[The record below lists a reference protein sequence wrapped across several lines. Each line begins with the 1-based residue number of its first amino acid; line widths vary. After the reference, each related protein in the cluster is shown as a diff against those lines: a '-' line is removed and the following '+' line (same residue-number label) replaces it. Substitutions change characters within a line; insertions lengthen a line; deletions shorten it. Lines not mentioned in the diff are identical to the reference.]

1 MRKIRFNGR
10 GIANGAGNIIKD
22 PAFIG
27 VGFGLTIFAGIGGI
41 IYLLNQPSEEDILLN
56 QFDTEIMSTYED
68 GKTYKL
74 VSEDVV
80 RVDENGLLMDFH
92 FSSGDIY
99 VQTDPQKHYPEGQDA
114 VFSSVTV
121 KDFDDVARP
130 EWIDE
135 VRQIGC
141 DIAQAPI
148 SYEGYDLIGNETQ
161 VAADTAR
168 GFSEMHCD

>member
-10 GIANGAGNIIKD
+10 GIANGAGNIVKD
-22 PAFIG
+22 PAFIAL
-27 VGFGLTIFAGIGGI
+27 GLVVAFCGGI
-41 IYLLNQPSEEDILLN
+41 FGVVSWAIQPSEEDVLLN
-56 QFDTEIMSTYED
+56 QFDAEIMSTYED